1 MDTGLK
7 YVGRIQDI
15 SYNGFLVARGEFTPR
30 IGSEVFAGNK
40 PLGKIVNI
48 YGPVSKPYLAI
59 KPIAKGQALL
69 EMVGKEIY
77 LMSN

>member
-1 MDTGLK
+1 MGLK
-7 YVGRIQDI
+7 LVGRIQDI

-40 PLGKIVNI
+40 PLGRIVNI
-48 YGPVSKPYLAI
+48 YGPVTKPYLAI
-59 KPIAKGQALL
+59 KPISKGQSLL

-77 LMSN
+77 LQGN